1 MPIICVPSVVLVG
14 ALVLGAL
21 HGFVAVGLTAADAT
35 DKAAAT
41 SATPKCP
48 TSTEATDMID
58 GAQRWLLAQ
67 QQDNGAFLPGA
78 QFTLGITAL
87 TVHALCSPPVSMPG
101 TDPRIVQAIAHIR
114 TYQQPDGGFY
124 RPDEGL
130 GGYGTSLTL
139 MAFTAAGINDPETV
153 RKAQN
158 YLFGI
163 QNQDPASICVGG
175 IGYGP
180 EGPGQE
186 DLHNTATAIVALR
199 ASGVPAADPR
209 LQQALRFVESCQNLS
224 HNVRAPGGIEEKNA
238 PQRPQRPWVD
248 GSGGGVYSPTES
260 KAGGDWNPRP
270 KAGEPQYRLHSY
282 GSMTH
287 ALIESYLALE
297 VPADDERV
305 RAALGWIRAN
315 YSFDANPGMPDDTE
329 GDGLFYFYGV
339 AAKTFDLVRQVPFP
353 LADNRTAD
361 WRADLFDALRR
372 RAFHTDGMIYWIN
385 PSPRWGEAIPHLV
398 TAYSVQ
404 ALKKLARNL

>member
-1 MPIICVPSVVLVG
+1 MSMLRVPSAMLVS
-14 ALVLGAL
+14 ALALGAV
-21 HGFVAVGLTAADAT
+21 HGFVAVGFAADTGAT
-35 DKAAAT
+35 T
-41 SATPKCP
+41 SATPNPP
-48 TSTEATDMID
+48 TTTEVTDLID

-87 TVHALCSPPVSMPG
+87 TVHALCSPPVSLPG
-101 TDPRIVQAIAHIR
+101 TDPRIVKAIAHIR

-139 MAFTAAGINDPETV
+139 MAFTAAGINEPETV
-153 RKAQN
+153 RDAQN

-163 QNQDPASICVGG
+163 QNKDPASICVGG

-224 HNVRAPGGIEEKNA
+224 HHTRAPGGIEETA
-238 PQRPQRPWVD
+238 RPARPWVD
-248 GSGGGVYSPTES
+248 GSGGAVYSPTES
-260 KAGGDWNPRP
+260 KAGGDWNPRA

-287 ALIESYLALE
+287 ALIESYLALD
-297 VPADDERV
+297 VPVDDERV

-339 AAKTFDLVRQVPFP
+339 AAKTFDLVRQVPFQ

-361 WRADLFDALRR
+361 WRADLFDAMRR
-372 RAFHTDGMIYWIN
+372 RAFHTDGMVYWIN

-404 ALKKLARNL
+404 ALKRLARNL

>member
-1 MPIICVPSVVLVG
+1 MNPWFRPHRAGVLVS
-14 ALVLGAL
+14 ALVLGL
-21 HGFVAVGLTAADAT
+21 VHGGAAVGFAADT
-35 DKAAAT
+35 PAAT
-41 SATPKCP
+41 TLKCP
-48 TSTEATDMID
+48 TTTEVTGMID

-67 QQDNGAFLPGA
+67 QQDGGAFLPGA

-87 TVHALCSPPVSMPG
+87 TVHALCSPPVSLPSN
-101 TDPRIVQAIAHIR
+101 DPRIAKAIAHIR

-153 RKAQN
+153 RDAQN

-163 QNQDPASICVGG
+163 QNKDPASICVGG

-209 LQQALRFVESCQNLS
+209 LQQALRFVASCQNLS
-224 HNVRAPGGIEEKNA
+224 HHVRAPGGIDEKPA
-238 PQRPQRPWVD
+238 PERPWVNGD
-248 GSGGGVYSPTES
+248 GGAVYSPTES

-282 GSMTH
+282 GSMSH
-287 ALIESYLALE
+287 ALVESYLALD
-297 VPADDERV
+297 VSADDERV
-305 RAALGWIRAN
+305 RAALGWIRGN
-315 YSFDANPGMPDDTE
+315 YAFDANPGMPDDTE

-372 RAFHTDGMIYWIN
+372 RAFHSDGMIYWIN

-404 ALKKLARNL
+404 ALKRIARNL